1 MMLITNIIFVNN
13 LIRWSFKGTWLIS
26 SISQEFSEQLP
37 TQIITYHHWEWCNF
51 SLKVT
56 RLLPAHNIGSRKY
69 CFRNMIFKDQVSFSN
84 STFKKSKYWKNTYL
98 MLFWHNLGEEKT
110 QHLKNLLFHWL
121 YHIVYR
127 LLVLYIIYI
136 EVQRLLKKA
145 ADCCTALTW
154 YVVRLFSCF
163 ELKKNS
169 FSRRRRGRWRVVV
182 VGRALLLRRTCHR
195 RRAKYLPR

>member
-51 SLKVT
+51 SLKLT
-56 RLLPAHNIGSRKY
+56 PLLPAHNIGLRKY
-69 CFRNMIFKDQVSFSN
+69 CFRSMIFKDLVSFSN

-110 QHLKNLLFHWL
+110 QHLKNLLFYWL

-127 LLVLYIIYI
+127 LLVLYMYNLYRSSKAS
-136 EVQRLLKKA
+136 QKSSWLLHSL
-145 ADCCTALTW
+145 DLICRQ
-154 YVVRLFSCF
+154 VIFLFWTEKEF
-163 ELKKNS
+163 
-169 FSRRRRGRWRVVV
+169 F
-182 VGRALLLRRTCHR
+182 
-195 RRAKYLPR
+195 